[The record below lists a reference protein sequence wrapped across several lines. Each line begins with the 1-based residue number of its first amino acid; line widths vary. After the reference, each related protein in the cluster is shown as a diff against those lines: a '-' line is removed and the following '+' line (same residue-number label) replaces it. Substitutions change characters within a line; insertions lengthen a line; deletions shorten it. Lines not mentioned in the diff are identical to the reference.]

1 MNDHKHCGY
10 IDIYSED
17 TTNRFIFP
25 FRDPSRERER
35 KRERKRE
42 IEKNE
47 LLWEQMIIIIL
58 LHIDAFFLQSFVN
71 NSNHKDIFIGNK
83 RKSPPST

>member
-1 MNDHKHCGY
+1 MNDNNHCGY

-35 KRERKRE
+35 EKERERERSKKMNYFE
-42 IEKNE
+42 SK
-47 LLWEQMIIIIL
+47 
-58 LHIDAFFLQSFVN
+58 
-71 NSNHKDIFIGNK
+71 
-83 RKSPPST
+83 

>member
-1 MNDHKHCGY
+1 
-10 IDIYSED
+10 
-17 TTNRFIFP
+17 
-25 FRDPSRERER
+25 
-35 KRERKRE
+35 
-42 IEKNE
+42 
-47 LLWEQMIIIIL
+47 MIIIIL